1 MRHRLVSFFVVKMLK
16 ATFET
21 IYMSF
26 VSLGISW
33 IFAMILGSLTSETRP
48 GGLIPNKIMNF
59 ILNRLIDVFRSIP
72 FILLVVFLFPFTR
85 ILIGTAIG
93 TSAMIVPLTIC
104 AIPFEARLIEEIL
117 SEVPLPIIEAAKID
131 GASNLK
137 ILIRIKW
144 ASKLPYLVNA
154 IGITLINIIG
164 YSAMAGVV
172 GGGGLGNYA
181 IVYGFQRFNWSVIA
195 QAVVIIVILVCTIQ
209 IINNLLVRFLLWR
222 CLCLKH

>member
-1 MRHRLVSFFVVKMLK
+1 MFD
-16 ATFET
+16 ATIET
-21 IYMSF
+21 LYMSF
-26 VSLGISW
+26 VSLGVSW
-33 IFAMILGSLTSETRP
+33 VIAMILGSFTSETRP
-48 GGLIPNKIMNF
+48 GGLIPNKVVNF

-117 SEVPLPIIEAAKID
+117 SEVPNSIIEAAKID
-131 GASNLK
+131 GASNFK

-154 IGITLINIIG
+154 LGITLINIIG

-181 IVYGFQRFNWSVIA
+181 IVYGFQRFNWEIIA
-195 QAVVIIVILVCTIQ
+195 QSVVIIVIIVCLIQ

>member
-1 MRHRLVSFFVVKMLK
+1 MINALI
-16 ATFET
+16 ET

-26 VSLGISW
+26 ISLIISW
-33 IFAMILGSLTSETRP
+33 IIAMPLGSIVSETRP
-48 GGLIPNKIMNF
+48 GGLFPNRIINF
-59 ILNRLIDVFRSIP
+59 ILNRIVDLGRAIP

-85 ILIGTAIG
+85 MLIGTAIG
-93 TSAMIVPLTIC
+93 TTAMIVPLTIC

-117 SEVPLPIIEAAKID
+117 SEVPYSVIEAAKID

-137 ILIRIKW
+137 IIIRIKW
-144 ASKLPYLVNA
+144 ACKLPYLVNA

-181 IVYGFQRFNWSVIA
+181 IVYGFQRFNWNIIA
-195 QAVVIIVILVCTIQ
+195 QSVVIIVLLVSLIQ
-209 IINNLLVRFLLWR
+209 IINNILVRVLLWR
-222 CLCLKH
+222 CLCIKH

>member
-1 MRHRLVSFFVVKMLK
+1 MFNALI
-16 ATFET
+16 ET

-26 VSLGISW
+26 ISLVISW
-33 IFAMILGSLTSETRP
+33 VIAMPLGSIVSETRL
-48 GGLIPNKIMNF
+48 GGLFPNKIINF
-59 ILNRLIDVFRSIP
+59 ILNRVVDIGRSIP

-85 ILIGTAIG
+85 MLIGTAIG
-93 TSAMIVPLTIC
+93 TKAMIVPLTIC
-104 AIPFEARLIEEIL
+104 AIPFEVRLIEEIL
-117 SEVPLPIIEAAKID
+117 SEIPYSIIEAAKID

-137 ILIRIKW
+137 IIVRIKW
-144 ASKLPYLVNA
+144 ACKLPYLVNA

-181 IVYGFQRFNWSVIA
+181 IVYGFQRFNWTIIA
-195 QAVVIIVILVCTIQ
+195 ESVVIIVILVSLLQ

-222 CLCLKH
+222 CLCIKH

>member
-1 MRHRLVSFFVVKMLK
+1 MFD
-16 ATFET
+16 ATIET
-21 IYMSF
+21 LYMSF
-26 VSLGISW
+26 VSLGVSW
-33 IFAMILGSLTSETRP
+33 VVAMILGSFTSETRP
-48 GGLIPNKIMNF
+48 GGLIPNKVVNF

-117 SEVPLPIIEAAKID
+117 SEVPNSIIEAAKID
-131 GASNLK
+131 GASNFK

-154 IGITLINIIG
+154 LGITLINIIG

-181 IVYGFQRFNWSVIA
+181 IVYGFQRFNWEIIA
-195 QAVVIIVILVCTIQ
+195 QSVVIIVIIVCLIQ